1 MIIPIDKAIVIVRKF
16 LTHYLDLMPEREETS
31 KTIEEIRSGI
41 QFKGANVWIL
51 IFAVFIASLGLN
63 TNSTAV
69 IIGAMLIS
77 PLMGPIMGIGLGIG
91 INDFELIKKSAMN
104 LAVATAFSIVTSTLF
119 FLLSPLNDARSEL
132 LARTSPTIYDVL
144 IALFGGLAG
153 IVAMSTK
160 QKGNVIPGV
169 AIATALMPPLC
180 TAGFGLASGNLHY
193 FFGALYLYVINSVFI
208 AAATIIGSKVM
219 KFPPKVF
226 LDKEREKRVHRI
238 IYTILFLTVVPSVF
252 LTYNMIRTT
261 MFENSAY
268 TFVNQEFNT
277 THTQILNKSA
287 YIEDGQRI
295 IEVTLIGKEI
305 PADSILLTERRLAS
319 HGLAGTQLHVSQGY
333 QNKEVDINS
342 LSGMMFEDIYKDS
355 QQKIEKQASQI
366 AQLER
371 QILHTQQY
379 DSLGIEIAP
388 EISVLFPQIAEVAI
402 AKTMLSNIEALHLD
416 TVTLVVVK
424 YATPLTDDEATLF
437 KQWIGTRVGVNN
449 VHLVEER

>member
-1 MIIPIDKAIVIVRKF
+1 MLIDRAIVAVRRF
-16 LTHYLDLMPEREETS
+16 LAHYLDLMSEREDTA

-104 LAVATAFSIVTSTLF
+104 LAVATAFSIITSTLF
-119 FLLSPLNDARSEL
+119 FLLSPLSDARSEL

-180 TAGFGLASGNLHY
+180 TAGFGLASGNLPY
-193 FFGALYLYVINSVFI
+193 FFGALYLFIINSVFI
-208 AAATIIGSKVM
+208 AAATTITTKVM
-219 KFPPKVF
+219 KFPQKVF
-226 LDKEREKRVHRI
+226 LDKEREERVHRI

-252 LTYNMIRTT
+252 LTYNMVRTT
-261 MFENSAY
+261 MFENNAY
-268 TFVNQEFNT
+268 LFVNQEFNT
-277 THTQILNKSA
+277 EHTQILNKSA

-295 IEVTLIGKEI
+295 IEVTVIGKEI
-305 PADSILLTERRLAS
+305 PADSILLAERRLAS
-319 HGLAGTQLHVSQGY
+319 HGLAGTQLRVSQGY
-333 QNKEVDINS
+333 QSKEIDINS

-355 QQKIEKQASQI
+355 QRKIEKQATQI

-379 DSLGIEIAP
+379 DSLGIAIAP

-402 AKTMLSNIEALHLD
+402 AKTMLSNIEALRLD
-416 TVTLVVVK
+416 TVMLVVVK
-424 YATPLTDDEATLF
+424 YNSQITDGDAELF
-437 KQWIGTRVGVNN
+437 KKWIATRVGVNN